1 MNCPKCGKENKN
13 ETLCCSFCGN
23 TLGTQEQ
30 VKNSNSQQIET
41 AIQENT
47 INNVDKETIAAK
59 QHSEHSWI
67 CHYCG
72 KMATQSPCEH
82 CGDTAPFQPQKNYTD
97 VATPA
102 KTAEKKRKIIICIA
116 IEAVAAIALIIGITI
131 GLCFSIF
138 NNKVASQVQEQ
149 ILQETT
155 SEVKEQVQK
164 KIADIKANNQLIY
177 FVNDIGNDEIML
189 YSFELNDNDDIIVN
203 HYYYLAY
210 ENNKPDYERFYKAD
224 VEDLYHLEA
233 DKSGNVF
240 IVLDS
245 IEGQNSEKQS
255 SRFLVTTDEKNHI
268 TMLEDEYKN
277 VMKAADQK
285 YIDDLNQYLKDQSR
299 LENVGEIESKFL
311 QKNYFGQS
319 ITWQEVLDNTFT
331 DYEIEVGLSDQY
343 EDGYQ
348 ITISGEYSPNPI
360 DLPEVTYDGTMVF
373 AYNNDLSEGV
383 LISGESVKN
392 ACDTYVSLGT
402 MWYSGYG
409 Y

>member
-1 MNCPKCGKENKN
+1 MFCPKCGKENKDDAV
-13 ETLCCSFCGN
+13 FCN
-23 TLGTQEQ
+23 
-30 VKNSNSQQIET
+30 
-41 AIQENT
+41 
-47 INNVDKETIAAK
+47 
-59 QHSEHSWI
+59 
-67 CHYCG
+67 YCG
-72 KMATQSPCEH
+72 QKIAVSSPAQADSVSGDREASKAVETEEADRSTESVNGSQGELPAQSKE
-82 CGDTAPFQPQKNYTD
+82 
-97 VATPA
+97 
-102 KTAEKKRKIIICIA
+102 EKKRKKA
-116 IEAVAAIALIIGITI
+116 ILITVVCAIVVIGVVISVCFVIFKNKADLKKQEQISQEA
-131 GLCFSIF
+131 
-138 NNKVASQVQEQ
+138 ASQVEEQ
-149 ILQETT
+149 A
-155 SEVKEQVQK
+155 QK

-189 YSFELNDNDDIIVN
+189 YSFELNDNDDVIVN
-203 HYYYLAY
+203 HLYYLAY
-210 ENNKPDYERFYKAD
+210 ENGTPDYERFYKAD

-240 IVLDS
+240 IVLDF
-245 IEGQNSEKQS
+245 IEGQNNEKQS
-255 SRFLVTTDEKNHI
+255 SRFLVTTDENSHI

-311 QKNYFGQS
+311 QKSYFGQS

-360 DLPEVTYDGTMVF
+360 DLPEVTYDGSMVF
-373 AYNNDLSEGV
+373 AYNNDLSEGS

-402 MWYSGYG
+402 MWYSGYDH
-409 Y
+409 